1 MSSVIYDPD
10 GYDYEGAIAP
20 LTEERPMSTTI
31 TGLCERA
38 YQNPKNGLCS
48 LLVNDTFYST
58 YKTLYPDMEGKV
70 VEFQAVQKGKFW
82 NVTGEPKVVAEPAA
96 TTTTKASGPN
106 AYDNRQSS
114 IVLQSSYKTAAD
126 ITAAMA
132 AQGLIKLPTKQ
143 ADQFDAYLNYVD
155 EVALRLYRNCI
166 NPDPF
171 VNEAEV
177 EEDPAPAG
185 WNAAEA

>member
-1 MSSVIYDPD
+1 
-10 GYDYEGAIAP
+10 
-20 LTEERPMSTTI
+20 MSTTI

-38 YQNPKNGLCS
+38 YKNPKNGLCS

-58 YKTLYPDMEGKV
+58 YQTLYPQMEGKV
-70 VEFQAVQKGKFW
+70 VQFEAVQKGKFW
-82 NVTGEPKVVAEPAA
+82 NVKGEPKVVAQPAA
-96 TTTTKASGPN
+96 AAPTKGGVPN

-155 EVALRLYRNCI
+155 EIALRLYRNCI

-171 VNEAEV
+171 VSEAVEE